1 MIREQGQGGTPI
13 RSDPSKAQA
22 HILTAE
28 RAAAD
33 IDDIAPDTPRIPVCR
48 VGILGAGTMGGG
60 IAMNFLSIGIP
71 VTLVER
77 DQAPLDRG
85 IATIRRN
92 YERAVSRGRLTQADV
107 ESAMAL
113 LTPSLAIEDFA
124 GSDLI
129 IEAVFE
135 NMAVKRDVFRRLDAI
150 AKPGAILASNTS
162 RLDIDVIAAETTRPE
177 AVIGLHFFS
186 PANVMRL
193 LEVVRGAK
201 TGPSQLATAME
212 LAKRIGKIA
221 VVSGVCPGFIGNRM
235 LGQRQAQAQ
244 RLILEGAKPWDVD
257 RVLTRFG
264 FPMGP
269 FQMSDLAGLDLGW
282 RRETSKGESIR
293 DLLCERD
300 RRGQKTS
307 KGYYDYDAERVAA
320 PSAEVEAIIAA
331 FAERRGYRPRR
342 VEDEEI
348 LERLL
353 YPMINEGARILE
365 EGIAQRASD
374 IDVVWLNGYGW
385 PAATGGPMFWADS
398 AGLQKIV
405 AGLQAHAD
413 KFGPG
418 FVLSPMFSRLAA
430 AGGSLA

>member
-1 MIREQGQGGTPI
+1 MSQREL
-13 RSDPSKAQA
+13 DVSKVQQ
-22 HILTAE
+22 HILAAE
-28 RAAAD
+28 RDAAR
-33 IDDIAPDTPRIPVCR
+33 IDGVSADTPRIPIER

-71 VTLVER
+71 VTIVER
-77 DQAPLDRG
+77 DQVSLERG
-85 IATIRRN
+85 LAAIRRN
-92 YERAVSRGRLTQADV
+92 YERGVSRGRLAAEDA
-107 ESAMAL
+107 ERALAL
-113 LTPSLAIEDFA
+113 LTPSLVIDDLAD
-124 GSDLI
+124 SDLI

-135 NMAVKRDVFRRLDAI
+135 SMAVKKDVFRKLDAI
-150 AKPGAILASNTS
+150 AKPNAILASNTS
-162 RLDIDVIAAETTRPE
+162 RLDIDVIAAETRRPE

-193 LEVVRGAK
+193 LEIVRGAK
-201 TGPSQLATAME
+201 TGPSQLATAMD
-212 LAKRIGKIA
+212 LAGRIGKIA

-235 LGQRQAQAQ
+235 LGRRQAQAQ
-244 RLILEGAKPWDVD
+244 RLILEGARPWDVD
-257 RVLTRFG
+257 RVLTEFG

-307 KGYYDYDAERVAA
+307 KGYYDYDAERVAT
-320 PSAEVEAIIAA
+320 PSQEVEALIAE
-331 FAERRGYRPRR
+331 FARSRGYRSRQAT
-342 VEDEEI
+342 DDEI

-353 YPMINEGARILE
+353 YPMIDEGMKILD

-385 PAATGGPMFWADS
+385 PAHTGGPMFWAES
-398 AGLQKIV
+398 VGLGRI
-405 AGLQAHAD
+405 AARLQRHAD
-413 KFGPG
+413 KLGPDG
-418 FVLSPMFSRLAA
+418 VLSSRLARIA
-430 AGGSLA
+430 ASGGHPN

>member
-1 MIREQGQGGTPI
+1 MIREQGHAGMPI
-13 RSDPSKAQA
+13 RSDPSRAQQ
-22 HILTAE
+22 HILMAE
-28 RAAAD
+28 LAAAK
-33 IDDIAPDTPRIPVCR
+33 IDDVAHDIALIPVNR

-71 VTLVER
+71 VTIVER
-77 DQAPLDRG
+77 EPAPLDRG
-85 IATIRRN
+85 VATVRRN
-92 YERAVSRGRLTQADV
+92 YERAVSRGRLTQAEV
-107 ESAMAL
+107 ERAMAL
-113 LTPSLAIEDFA
+113 LTPSLAIEDLA
-124 GSDLI
+124 SSDLI

-135 NMAVKRDVFRRLDAI
+135 NMAVKRDVFRRLDTI
-150 AKPGAILASNTS
+150 AAPGAILASNTS
-162 RLDIDVIAAETTRPE
+162 RLDIDAIAAETTRPE

-201 TGPSQLATAME
+201 TGASQLATAMA
-212 LAKRIGKIA
+212 LARRIGKIA
-221 VVSGVCPGFIGNRM
+221 VVSGVCPGCIGNRM
-235 LGQRQAQAQ
+235 LGRRQGEAQ

-307 KGYYDYDAERVAA
+307 KGYYDYDAERVAT
-320 PSAEVEAIIAA
+320 PSAEVEAIIAG
-331 FAERRGYRPRR
+331 FAERRGYRPRGI
-342 VEDEEI
+342 EDDEI

-353 YPMINEGARILE
+353 YPMINEAALILE

-385 PAATGGPMFWADS
+385 PAATGGPMFWADTT
-398 AGLQKIV
+398 GLPKIV
-405 AGLQAHAD
+405 AGLQTHAD
-413 KFGPG
+413 KFGTG
-418 FVLSPMFSRLAA
+418 FVLSPMLSRLAA
-430 AGGSLA
+430 AGGSLI

>member
-1 MIREQGQGGTPI
+1 MSKREADLPEVQQ
-13 RSDPSKAQA
+13 
-22 HILTAE
+22 HILAAE
-28 RAAAD
+28 RDAARIDGVSAD
-33 IDDIAPDTPRIPVCR
+33 TQRIPIER

-71 VTLVER
+71 VTIVER
-77 DQAPLDRG
+77 DRAPLERG

-92 YERAVSRGRLTQADV
+92 YERAASRGRLAAEDV
-107 ESAMAL
+107 ERALAL
-113 LTPSLAIEDFA
+113 LTPGLVIDDLAE
-124 GSDLI
+124 SDLI

-135 NMAVKRDVFRRLDAI
+135 NMAVKKDVFRKLDAI

-162 RLDIDVIAAETTRPE
+162 RLDIDVIAAETRRPE

-186 PANVMRL
+186 PANVMRM
-193 LEVVRGAK
+193 LEIVRGAK
-201 TGPSQLATAME
+201 TGPSQLATAMD
-212 LAKRIGKIA
+212 LAGRIGKIA

-235 LGQRQAQAQ
+235 LGRRQAQAQ
-244 RLILEGAKPWDVD
+244 RLILEGARPWDVD
-257 RVLTRFG
+257 RVLTEFG

-307 KGYYDYDAERVAA
+307 KGYYDYDAERVAT
-320 PSAEVEAIIAA
+320 PSPEVEALIAE
-331 FAERRGYRPRR
+331 FARSRGYRSRQ
-342 VEDEEI
+342 VTDDEI

-353 YPMINEGARILE
+353 YPMIDEGMKILD

-385 PAATGGPMFWADS
+385 PARTGGPMFWAEGVGLGRIATRLQS
-398 AGLQKIV
+398 HAGKL
-405 AGLQAHAD
+405 
-413 KFGPG
+413 GPDG
-418 FVLSPMFSRLAA
+418 ALSQRLAHIA
-430 AGGSLA
+430 ASDGQAN

>member
-1 MIREQGQGGTPI
+1 
-13 RSDPSKAQA
+13 
-22 HILTAE
+22 
-28 RAAAD
+28 
-33 IDDIAPDTPRIPVCR
+33 
-48 VGILGAGTMGGG
+48 
-60 IAMNFLSIGIP
+60 
-71 VTLVER
+71 
-77 DQAPLDRG
+77 
-85 IATIRRN
+85 
-92 YERAVSRGRLTQADV
+92 
-107 ESAMAL
+107 
-113 LTPSLAIEDFA
+113 
-124 GSDLI
+124 
-129 IEAVFE
+129 
-135 NMAVKRDVFRRLDAI
+135 
-150 AKPGAILASNTS
+150 
-162 RLDIDVIAAETTRPE
+162 
-177 AVIGLHFFS
+177 
-186 PANVMRL
+186 
-193 LEVVRGAK
+193 
-201 TGPSQLATAME
+201 
-212 LAKRIGKIA
+212 
-221 VVSGVCPGFIGNRM
+221 M

-307 KGYYDYDAERVAA
+307 KGYYDYDAERVAT
-320 PSAEVEAIIAA
+320 PSAEVEAIIAG
-331 FAERRGYRPRR
+331 FAERRGYRPRKIG
-342 VEDEEI
+342 DDEI

-413 KFGPG
+413 KFGSG
-418 FVLSPMFSRLAA
+418 FVLSPMLLHLAA